1 MEVVTVDT
9 SNAPSPQ
16 GFANYAQARTAGDFV
31 WLAGQVATDFE
42 GLPAACRRAP
52 AFPYYGSDIAL
63 QTEYIMRNIQAVLEA
78 ADSSLENVV
87 KAQVFLRNNEDFHN
101 FDEVYKRWM
110 DPPPVRTTLAIG
122 EPYGILMREGLIEID
137 FLAVRNG
144 VHHERLDPGKLP
156 FHPVVGYSPLISAGD
171 FIFPAGHG
179 PLVFDTL
186 EIAPEARINPSF
198 PFHGSAIERQTRY
211 TLNDL
216 KRTIEA
222 AGGDMQHVVKAQVF
236 LADLNDFHAMDA
248 VWQEFFPDNP
258 PARTTIQCKEL
269 LVRDMRIEIDLIAT
283 GADVQVEVIH
293 SDRVPQPLVNYS
305 AGYRAGDYIFLAGQL
320 GTDFEHGIAPE
331 ARIDPNF
338 PFYGSAIGRQT
349 EYTLANLQRLLEDAG
364 SDLDHVVKAQVFLTR
379 AEDFLEFD
387 HAWRR
392 AFGDSVPP
400 RTTVE
405 IMDGGLLVA
414 DALVEIDLTAVVR

>member
-1 MEVVTVDT
+1 MGVFDH
-9 SNAPSPQ
+9 PK
-16 GFANYAQARTAGDFV
+16 R
-31 WLAGQVATDFE
+31 
-42 GLPAACRRAP
+42 PAA
-52 AFPYYGSDIAL
+52 
-63 QTEYIMRNIQAVLEA
+63 
-78 ADSSLENVV
+78 
-87 KAQVFLRNNEDFHN
+87 
-101 FDEVYKRWM
+101 
-110 DPPPVRTTLAIG
+110 
-122 EPYGILMREGLIEID
+122 
-137 FLAVRNG
+137 
-144 VHHERLDPGKLP
+144 
-156 FHPVVGYSPLISAGD
+156 
-171 FIFPAGHG
+171 AGHG

-186 EIAPEARINPSF
+186 EIAPEARVNPSF
-198 PFHGSAIERQTRY
+198 PFHGSTIERQTRY

-222 AGGDMQHVVKAQVF
+222 AGGDMEHVVKAQVF
-236 LADLNDFHAMDA
+236 LADLNEFHAMDA
-248 VWQEFFPDNP
+248 VWQEFFPDHP

-283 GADVQVEVIH
+283 RTDVQTEVIH
-293 SDRVPQPLVNYS
+293 SDRIPQPLVNYS

-320 GTDFEHGIAPE
+320 GTDFQNGIAAE
-331 ARIDPNF
+331 ARIDPRF

-349 EYTLANLQRLLEDAG
+349 DYTLANLQRLLEDAG

-414 DALVEIDLTAVVR
+414 DALVEIDLTAVAR

>member
-9 SNAPSPQ
+9 PNAPSPR
-16 GFANYAQARTAGDFV
+16 GLANYVQARRAGDFV

-42 GLPAACRRAP
+42 GLPAECQRAP

-63 QTEYIMRNIQAVLEA
+63 QTEYILGNIKAVLEA
-78 ADSSLENVV
+78 AESSLENVV
-87 KAQVFLRNNEDFHN
+87 KAQVFLRNNEDFHA

-122 EPYGILMREGLIEID
+122 EPYGILMHEGLIEID

-144 VHHERLDPGKLP
+144 VPRERLDPAKLP
-156 FHPVVGYSPLISAGD
+156 FQPVVGYSPLISAGD
-171 FIFPAGHG
+171 LVFPAGHG

-186 EIAPEARINPSF
+186 EIAPEARTNPSF

-211 TLNDL
+211 TLSDL
-216 KRTIEA
+216 KRTLEA
-222 AGGDMQHVVKAQVF
+222 AESDMQHVVKAQIF
-236 LADLNDFHAMDA
+236 LADLQDFHAMDA
-248 VWQEFFPDNP
+248 VWQEFFPNHP

-269 LVRDMRIEIDLIAT
+269 LVRDMRIEIDLIA
-283 GADVQVEVIH
+283 ARSDVPVEVIE
-293 SDRVPQPLVNYS
+293 SDRIPQPIVNYS
-305 AGYRAGDYIFLAGQL
+305 PGYRVGDYIFLAGQVA
-320 GTDFEHGIAPE
+320 TDFQNGIAPE

-349 EYTLANLQRLLEDAG
+349 DYILANAQRLLEDAG
-364 SDLDHVVKAQVFLTR
+364 SDLNHVVKAQVFLTH
-379 AEDFLEFD
+379 AEDFLGFD

-405 IMDGGLLVA
+405 IMDEGLLVA
-414 DALVEIDLTAVVR
+414 GALVEIDLTAVAR